1 MQARLK
7 LKPGQKGTKKLVEQY
22 GSRLVCVRYRYDAQT
37 KKRYKTVEII
47 VDEVAWTPRP
57 PKKPVLV
64 DLQIVWGE
72 LELARKVKAAGGTWN
87 RDKRLWELPYDKVI
101 DLGLE
106 GLIQPKV
113 ASDTRNHSSG
123 MADKKVSNNR
133 NR

>member
-57 PKKPVLV
+57 PKASGLV
-64 DLQIVWGE
+64 DLEIAWRE
-72 LELARKVKAAGGTWN
+72 SDLAQLVQAAGGRWSPE
-87 RDKRLWELPYDKVI
+87 KRLWELSEVKARE
-101 DLGLE
+101 LGLE
-106 GLIQPKV
+106 GLIRSSSV
-113 ASDTRNHSSG
+113 SDSRNRTSG
-123 MADKKVSNNR
+123 SANKKVSDTGNR
-133 NR
+133 